1 MPCAVTLTER
11 ADQLREAQETFAD
24 AFADLLFLAGVS
36 TSQESFLVEAACKAI
51 DRHEPEDAIQ
61 QALWRGVS
69 HVHDGRGEDH
79 DTCLRCGCN
88 FRHEMH
94 RRTA

>member
-24 AFADLLFLAGVS
+24 AFADLLFLAGVPS
-36 TSQESFLVEAACKAI
+36 SQESFLVEAVCKAI
-51 DRHEPEDAIQ
+51 DRYEPEDAIQ
-61 QALWRGVS
+61 QALWRGIS
-69 HVHDGRGEDH
+69 HVHDGRGEDP
-79 DTCLRCGCN
+79 DTCLRCGHN
-88 FRHEMH
+88 FRDEMH